1 MAYVLEVETRYGV
14 FEEMRDRSLSA
25 VLAEMSDRLR
35 KGEGAGVLR
44 LRNARTNE
52 LLFRDRLGRDASP
65 SQHVQVKSAVES
77 QFETVGS
84 GGKGRISGALKC
96 QIGTVRAGR

>member
-14 FEEMRDRSLSA
+14 FEEMRDVSLVA
-25 VLAEMSDRLR
+25 VLEEMSDRLR

-52 LLFRDRLGRDASP
+52 LLFRDRLGRDVCL
-65 SQHVQVKSAVES
+65 SQHVQVKSAVKS
-77 QFETVGS
+77 QIETVGS
-84 GGKGRISGALKC
+84 GGQGRPWGAL
-96 QIGTVRAGR
+96 